1 MQIDKLYDDML
12 GTAHRLFVS
21 GVMSASG
28 HGNMSA
34 RIDDR
39 SMLMTTVGVMRGLTR
54 EQLAVV
60 SLDGTILS
68 GEMSAENREII
79 SMHAGAYRTSTQIGG
94 VVHAHSPALTAFA
107 LANRPLPSRH
117 ETMIRFGQGEPIS
130 VIPWAPRGTADSVD
144 GIVNVLRS
152 SPATI
157 GVLLGNHGILAFGSS
172 ISQAAANLIAMEEC

>member
-60 SLDGTILS
+60 ALDGTILS

-79 SMHAGAYRTSTQIGG
+79 AMHAGAYPHLST
-94 VVHAHSPALTAFA
+94 
-107 LANRPLPSRH
+107 
-117 ETMIRFGQGEPIS
+117 
-130 VIPWAPRGTADSVD
+130 
-144 GIVNVLRS
+144 
-152 SPATI
+152 
-157 GVLLGNHGILAFGSS
+157 
-172 ISQAAANLIAMEEC
+172 